1 MKTVVYK
8 NGDGYILATD
18 ESPKDFKGY
27 LFIVWEGSV
36 DKIVEGVRTKDELQQ
51 LEKANEVPDEWIDA
65 FAKATGLCLDHLRGC
80 DPAPEPA
87 ESSPRR
93 SARRAAPARRDDQM
107 DEFVMHCAVGTDP
120 ITAAV
125 ASGVFDHGHEAECN
139 FNPGV
144 FWACMLFS
152 AVVYVMVRLVA

>member
-1 MKTVVYK
+1 MKPVVYK
-8 NGDGYILATD
+8 NGDGYILVTG
-18 ESPKDFKGY
+18 ESPKEFKDY
-27 LFIVWEGSV
+27 LFVVWEGPI
-36 DKIVEGVRTKDELQQ
+36 DGLTEGVKTRDELKQ
-51 LEKANEVPDEWIDA
+51 LEQADEVPDEWIDA
-65 FAKATGLCLDHLRGC
+65 FVDATAVCLDHLRGC

-93 SARRAAPARRDDQM
+93 SARRAAPARRDNEM
-107 DEFVMHCAVGTDP
+107 DEFIGHCAAGTDP

-125 ASGVFDHGHEAECN
+125 ASGVFDYGHETEST

-152 AVVYVMVRLVA
+152 AIVYATVRFLT